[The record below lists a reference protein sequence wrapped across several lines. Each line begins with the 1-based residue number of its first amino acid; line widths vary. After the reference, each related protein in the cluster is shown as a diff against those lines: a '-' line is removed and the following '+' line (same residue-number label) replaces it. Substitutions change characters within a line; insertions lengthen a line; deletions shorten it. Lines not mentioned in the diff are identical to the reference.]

1 MARNAE
7 NETVE
12 LKKPTIKK
20 ITEQPLAPSD
30 ITLPVKKAPVKN
42 EAARIMAEN
51 MIRDSRGAPVF
62 MDANKV
68 FDALCVSQEE
78 AVGYLGGYDPNDY
91 FRGGKLHKSFK
102 NFFGD
107 RLDDETEEF
116 MIMQSV
122 LTPYV
127 GCLLF
132 KQRQQ
137 NLYTILVPKIF
148 SEFELDHEGEYAPE
162 GVYYD
167 TRVIAFTGKGN
178 APSAFE
184 KDYFLKHVMKTRES
198 IVKTLEKRG

>member
-1 MARNAE
+1 MARNT
-7 NETVE
+7 NESVE

-20 ITEQPLAPSD
+20 ITEQVIAPSD
-30 ITLPVKKAPVKN
+30 ITLPVRKPVAKN
-42 EAARIMAEN
+42 EAAEIMAKN
-51 MIRDSRGAPVF
+51 MIKDSRGAAVF

-68 FDALCVSQEE
+68 FEALCVPQED
-78 AVGYLGGYDPNDY
+78 AVEYLGGYDPEDY

-116 MIMQSV
+116 MIMQSI

-137 NLYTILVPKIF
+137 NLYTILVPKVF
-148 SEFELDHEGEYAPE
+148 SEFELDHTGEYAPE

-167 TRVIAFTGKGN
+167 TRVVAFTGKGN

-184 KDYFLKHVMKTRES
+184 KDYFVKHINKIRES
-198 IVKTLEKRG
+198 IVKTIDKRG